1 MMPFISQF
9 APGGAGP
16 SSLATPERPG
26 TMCPAGPQGLIS
38 RSDADRRARRETA
51 ETASRDI
58 AQDMERAVCK
68 IALDLKT
75 LPTRQI
81 SAARFLSS
89 RPSLF
94 SANWPGCKGRSE
106 HPAKMR
112 PMATPAP
119 PRRPAAP
126 LSRGTRR
133 GAIGV
138 SSPQS
143 QMWNFQM
150 GLSTYFRH
158 HADACARL
166 AGQCFDL
173 TVAGELR
180 DMAVEFRRKAAE
192 VEREDRGAAIGE
204 GGPPAGSH
212 S

>member
-26 TMCPAGPQGLIS
+26 TMCPAGPQGLVS

-51 ETASRDI
+51 ETASREI
-58 AQDMERAVCK
+58 AQDMERAVYK

-75 LPTRQI
+75 LPTRQNG
-81 SAARFLSS
+81 AARFLGS

-106 HPAKMR
+106 RPAKMR

-126 LSRGTRR
+126 LSGNPPGGNREPNVELPDGTFNLFQTSRGCLRTSGRPMFRPHGCRR
-133 GAIGV
+133 I
-138 SSPQS
+138 
-143 QMWNFQM
+143 
-150 GLSTYFRH
+150 
-158 HADACARL
+158 
-166 AGQCFDL
+166 AGYGCGIQ
-173 TVAGELR
+173 AQGR
-180 DMAVEFRRKAAE
+180 
-192 VEREDRGAAIGE
+192 
-204 GGPPAGSH
+204 
-212 S
+212 